1 MRRLLIFVA
10 GTIISFSAGAQSI
23 INSTRYNITAY
34 AGRCCSD
41 LKIGNCLI
49 FIAESNRVLGL
60 KGCSRQI
67 EKGKSYSILV
77 RKNLS
82 FDETRLIIAHE
93 LVHIMQMETGELV
106 FDDKSIRYN
115 DKIYPNK
122 PGNHGSDEHE
132 IEAVNLG
139 IALHEKYKDVLY
151 DFNGINP
158 VN

>member
-1 MRRLLIFVA
+1 MKGFIIFVA
-10 GTIISFSAGAQSI
+10 GIFLSFSAKAQSI
-23 INSTRYNITAY
+23 VNTTKYNISAY
-34 AGRCCSD
+34 AGMCCAE

-49 FIAESNRVLGL
+49 FISESNRVLGL

-93 LVHIMQMETGELV
+93 LVHIRQMKSGELE
-106 FDDKSIRYN
+106 FDDQSIRYN
-115 DKIYPNK
+115 DRIYPNK
-122 PGNHGSDEHE
+122 PGNHGTDEHE

-139 IALHEKYKDVLY
+139 IALHEKYKDVYY

>member
-1 MRRLLIFVA
+1 MRGLLIFVA
-10 GTIISFSAGAQSI
+10 GIFISFTAGGQSI
-23 INSTRYNITAY
+23 INTTRYNISAY
-34 AGRCCSD
+34 AGKCCTE
-41 LKIGNCLI
+41 LNIGNCLI
-49 FIAESNRVLGL
+49 FISESSRVLGL

-93 LVHIMQMETGELV
+93 LVHVRQMETGELV

-132 IEAVNLG
+132 IEAVNMG
-139 IALHEKYKDVLY
+139 IALHQKYKDIYY
-151 DFNGINP
+151 DFDGSSP

>member
-1 MRRLLIFVA
+1 MRGLLIFVA
-10 GTIISFSAGAQSI
+10 GIMISFSAGGQSI
-23 INSTRYNITAY
+23 VNTTKYNISAY
-34 AGRCCSD
+34 AGRCCAD

-49 FIAESNRVLGL
+49 FISESKNIFGM

-93 LVHIMQMETGELV
+93 LVHIKQMETGELV

-115 DKIYPNK
+115 DKVYPNK
-122 PGNHGSDEHE
+122 PGNHASDEHE

-139 IALHEKYKDVLY
+139 ITLHQKYKDVYY

-158 VN
+158 GN